1 MTGRLRRL
9 LQRAWRRISWRLLV
23 SYLVVG
29 LAAVAAVGSTGVLF
43 IYFYFKPDPRASIQ
57 SDFQRNLLQGT
68 LIAVLVAVISS
79 IGVSLFVSRRIVGP
93 IEQLIAASRRV
104 AGGHYEE
111 RVTIVD
117 DFEIAE
123 LATSF
128 NQMAEALEQTE
139 RQRQALIADVAHEL
153 RTPLT
158 TIKGYM
164 EALIDGVVPP
174 DPETFTLIYSE
185 ADRMYR
191 LVRDLQELSR
201 LEAGQT
207 ILDCRPLAVADLVRG
222 AAGRMRQQ
230 FELKGVY
237 LTLELAP
244 DTGLVMADSDRMQQV
259 LLNLLTNAL
268 QYTDA
273 GGRVSVRT
281 YNERDRVCI
290 AVHDT
295 GIGIAPGHLAQ
306 VFSRFYRVDKS
317 RSRRGGGTGI
327 GLTIVRHLVEAHG
340 GTVAVA
346 SVPEVGSTFTV
357 ALPQATVLE
366 GTPSFEGAV
375 QVLPAGR

>member
-1 MTGRLRRL
+1 MRRRFRLL

-43 IYFYFKPDPRASIQ
+43 TYTYFKPDLRASIQ
-57 SDFQRNLLQGT
+57 NDFQRNLLQGT
-68 LIAVLVAVISS
+68 LSAVLVAVISS
-79 IGVSLFVSRRIVGP
+79 VGVSLFVSRRIVGP
-93 IEQLIAASRRV
+93 IEQLIAASSRI

-111 RVTIVD
+111 RVTIAD

-123 LATSF
+123 LAASF
-128 NQMAEALEQTE
+128 NHMAETLEQTE
-139 RQRQALIADVAHEL
+139 RHRQALIADVAHEL

-174 DPETFTLIYSE
+174 DPETYELIYSE

-191 LVRDLQELSR
+191 LVQDLQELSR

-207 ILDCRPLAVADLVRG
+207 LLDCRPLAVPDLVRG
-222 AAGRMRQQ
+222 VADRLRPQ
-230 FELKGVY
+230 FQLKGVH

-244 DTGLVMADSDRMQQV
+244 ETAPVHADSDRMQQV

-268 QYTDA
+268 QYTGA

-281 YNERDRVCI
+281 YNERDQVCI
-290 AVHDT
+290 EVRDT
-295 GIGIAPGHLAQ
+295 GLGIPPEHLAQ

-340 GTVAVA
+340 GSVVVA
-346 SVPEVGSTFTV
+346 SVPGLGSTFTV
-357 ALPQATVLE
+357 ALPQARE
-366 GTPSFEGAV
+366 PAGTTSFGEE
-375 QVLPAGR
+375 LPALSAR